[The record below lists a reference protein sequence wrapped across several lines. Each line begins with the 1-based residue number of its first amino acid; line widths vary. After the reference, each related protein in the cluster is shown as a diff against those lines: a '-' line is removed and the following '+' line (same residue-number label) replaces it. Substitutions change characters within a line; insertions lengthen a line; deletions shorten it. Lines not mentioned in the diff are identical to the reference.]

1 MSEQQEQIVEPV
13 AAPIEPVVETTAS
26 EDAPYYKGDIEQ
38 SIEPTVES
46 EPAPEPVTPVVVET
60 PTTPQ
65 VESPKTDAEKG
76 LLAAHIS
83 ERKKRQA
90 AEARA
95 AELEQQ
101 LRAGAVYQ
109 PTYQDVGA
117 IDPQQQQLA
126 EVTRTFENK
135 LTVMSEM
142 QARQSYPDYDEKLQI
157 FAEAAKANPAL
168 WDQVNN
174 SVHPA
179 NEAYQIAKS
188 VSFYSKYG
196 NDPDAIRKNIEKEVA
211 ERVAKETREKVLA
224 ELGVKAAAKAN
235 QPTNLST
242 VRTAASGAQ
251 TAEWKPTTVAQLFKR

>member
-1 MSEQQEQIVEPV
+1 MSDPQEQIVEPV
-13 AAPIEPVVETTAS
+13 AAPIEPAVETAVS
-26 EDAPYYKGDIEQ
+26 EDAPYYKGDVEQ
-38 SIEPTVES
+38 SIEPEVGA
-46 EPAPEPVTPVVVET
+46 EPAPETVAPVVVET

-65 VESPKTDAEKG
+65 SELQKSDAEKG

-101 LRAGAVYQ
+101 LRQGSVYQ
-109 PTYQDVGA
+109 PTYSETV

-168 WDQVNN
+168 WEQVNN

-188 VSFYSKYG
+188 VSFYGKYG
-196 NDPDAIRKNIEKEVA
+196 NDPDAIRKNIEKEVT